1 MSRRLLLGVCG
12 GIGGLFFLLICWEI
26 LAPGSQSEIAAPATT
41 GAPPPA
47 TPHAGPNGV
56 SINTWVST
64 ILGRPL
70 FSLTRKPDAAPTS
83 QAAATDDADK
93 DLPRLSGIFLV
104 SNVKHAVFQPTGDV
118 PALVVG
124 EGDQVQGWKVEKIG
138 LSSVTLTGPGGET
151 TLEPKFDDNLAPPAP
166 QMPIY
171 GKAPPPHGAPAPGQ
185 PPPQPQPAV
194 QPPNP
199 RGALPQTPAARQPGQ
214 PTPISPRLPLIPQP
228 HTPQQGG
235 VTSPPGAR

>member
-1 MSRRLLLGVCG
+1 MSRRVLLSVCG
-12 GIGGLFFLLICWEI
+12 GLGALFFLLICWEI
-26 LAPGSQSEIAAPATT
+26 LAPGPQSETASPTAP
-41 GAPPPA
+41 GAQPPA
-47 TPHAGPNGV
+47 APHAGPSGA

-70 FSLTRKPDAAPTS
+70 FSATRKPDNAPTT
-83 QAAATDDADK
+83 QAASTDDADK

-104 SNVKHAVFQPTGDV
+104 SNVKHAVFQPSGDV
-118 PALVVG
+118 PPLVVG

-166 QMPIY
+166 QMPVY
-171 GKAPPPHGAPAPGQ
+171 GKAPPHGAPTPGQ
-185 PPPQPQPAV
+185 PPAPTPAAA

-199 RGALPQTPAARQPGQ
+199 RGALPQTPAVRPGQ